1 MLDRFGS
8 FASRSGCQ
16 QARPCPLCRRKRKL
30 SSKYCGSAVFGS
42 PQLLASAKTRIK
54 LDFYQYVDNNQT
66 MNKIAL
72 ITGATRNLGFS
83 LAQGLARRLDPTDIV
98 YLTGRDA
105 GRVAQSLKEISG
117 ARAQVRGEVLDVSK
131 RDAVARFAD
140 DLADRY
146 GGVDLV
152 FSNHY
157 TRIQPEDNP
166 ADVIDYYVETNNLGT
181 TNVLRSF
188 APLLRDGGRL
198 LVIAS
203 RAGSLRAL
211 APALHPRFQ
220 NLTSLDEVDRAVCRW
235 RDAVRTGRAPGQA
248 WPAWINIPSKIGQ
261 VAAVRVLAAE
271 RRAQDLSRGVLIA
284 SISPGLIDTGASR
297 PWLDLTNAPQPDE
310 VAGPLMD
317 FALSSEF
324 DEQLYGELVHV
335 GREEPGASFGHA
347 ISTGSIVPWQ

>member
-1 MLDRFGS
+1 
-8 FASRSGCQ
+8 
-16 QARPCPLCRRKRKL
+16 
-30 SSKYCGSAVFGS
+30 
-42 PQLLASAKTRIK
+42 
-54 LDFYQYVDNNQT
+54 
-66 MNKIAL
+66 MNRIAL

-83 LAQGLARRLDPTDIV
+83 LAQQLARRLDASDIV
-98 YLTGRDA
+98 YLTGRDP
-105 GRVAQSLKEISG
+105 GRVAQSLKAMS
-117 ARAQVRGEVLDVSK
+117 RAKAEVRGEVLDVS
-131 RDAVARFAD
+131 RREAIERFAG

-157 TRIQPEDNP
+157 TRVQPEDNP

-220 NLTSLDEVDRAVCRW
+220 NLNSLDDVARAVCRW
-235 RDAVRTGRAPGQA
+235 RDAVRSGRAPGQA

-261 VAAVRVLAAE
+261 VAAVRVLASQ
-271 RRAQDLSRGVLIA
+271 RRARDLQRGILIA

-297 PWLDLTNAPQPDE
+297 DWLDLTNAPQPDE
-310 VAGPLMD
+310 VAGPLLD
-317 FALSSEF
+317 FALQARF

-335 GREEPGASFGHA
+335 GREEAGASFGNV
-347 ISTGSIVPWQ
+347 IRTGAIVPWQ